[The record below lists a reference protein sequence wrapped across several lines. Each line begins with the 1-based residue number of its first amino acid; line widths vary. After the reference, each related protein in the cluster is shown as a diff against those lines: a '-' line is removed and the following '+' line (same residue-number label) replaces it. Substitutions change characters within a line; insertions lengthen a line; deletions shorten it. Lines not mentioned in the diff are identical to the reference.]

1 QANRDN
7 VLAATAALTTVIASL
22 NNKTEEKRHRVKV
35 PGFVV
40 NTVPLFTIDEFRSR
54 YRLTR
59 SAFEFVLGELMKYE
73 LLNQHEEPTSSKGI
87 PGDKQLLIFLD
98 YIGHQCNQSELEV
111 LYDVSAGKVNEIVH
125 SLPRKIVPTLSS
137 QFIKWPTEL
146 EAHTNA
152 EGTLY
157 HSGFPNVLGAIDG
170 SHIEISTASSDFT
183 TRKYR
188 QAITLQAVASRNLLF
203 YDVFVGC
210 SGRMHDA
217 RVFQYSPLA
226 AKVQTGENMY
236 GLHLLGDGAYPL
248 LNGLLTPFVDNGNL
262 SNVQKQYNKHLS
274 VARQVVERAF
284 GQLKARFRRLR
295 YIYQRDVPSICYTIV
310 AACTLHNICILK
322 NEASFEEDLDD
333 LIDDYQDDQ
342 LAPQNNNQTTQ
353 QKRWAIAESL

>member
-1 QANRDN
+1 MDSATAFIVQQLFFTEDSSETSILVDQANRDN

-111 LYDVSAGKVNEIVH
+111 LYD
-125 SLPRKIVPTLSS
+125 
-137 QFIKWPTEL
+137 
-146 EAHTNA
+146 
-152 EGTLY
+152 
-157 HSGFPNVLGAIDG
+157 
-170 SHIEISTASSDFT
+170 
-183 TRKYR
+183 
-188 QAITLQAVASRNLLF
+188 
-203 YDVFVGC
+203 
-210 SGRMHDA
+210 
-217 RVFQYSPLA
+217 
-226 AKVQTGENMY
+226 
-236 GLHLLGDGAYPL
+236 
-248 LNGLLTPFVDNGNL
+248 
-262 SNVQKQYNKHLS
+262 
-274 VARQVVERAF
+274 
-284 GQLKARFRRLR
+284 
-295 YIYQRDVPSICYTIV
+295 
-310 AACTLHNICILK
+310 